1 MPRFGTGFPAGRR
14 RGGTGGTSQ
23 IATIQPSAQWDGTA
37 GSGFSSVPSDP
48 PRTTAKPAMQMLV
61 PPLQRYTE
69 TIIVGVLAM
78 ANEGG
83 SMFDNLGLEKVR
95 VHFEG
100 TVHDIG
106 QPRLQSLID
115 ANGQTRAYF
124 GWWIELEHNGVSGEA
139 QLYFEAVPRDLTMQ
153 SRVMGPYGFF
163 PAPQLYDFEVEV
175 APSKSVI
182 ANQRYQSIKDA
193 AESLRVQGAD
203 HGHITITESGTF
215 DLTPVNG
222 AYSGSGYCTID
233 ATQPVTL
240 AKSSY
245 VAGSGSATTNGLM
258 RLRYDGLWLRGSNI
272 TIDTA
277 DLKQFYHESP
287 TNPQHVFDG
296 INITDSKGRGA
307 LWLKGQNPLP
317 FLARGNPYYLECNVS
332 VTQNAFNFASLV
344 RGCQYTDGAQDAF
357 SYARCVIGCQ
367 LTHHH
372 NEDWRAPIDALSV
385 SYSGNGSAATIELS
399 GGSDTNNRVITL
411 KEDGTT
417 TATFQI
423 KNDDPGYVAGTNYH
437 VSNVVDWINGIAG
450 WNAILLDDTRR
461 ASALSHITASSLGYA
476 FGPVDAKAAPA
487 TLHTVFDPH
496 GDAWALNSQSAEN
509 SIFYGNLMYQNN
521 VPFIFLIQS
530 GMKDIVVANNAGET
544 DEALNPDFANMV
556 SQWSKS
562 SSHVVVAH
570 NSLANQKL
578 YLRTAIGLTAD
589 SYCMLSNNAMR
600 AIDWLN
606 ASDSNLTIADNHLQN
621 GASVP
626 EGAMGTTIGG
636 TSSDLFSD
644 PANGDFTPTPMLGQ
658 NAKPSKLRR
667 TRLGGSRASS
677 APAGS
682 DT

>member
-1 MPRFGTGFPAGRR
+1 MSRLGTGFPAGRR
-14 RGGTGGTSQ
+14 RGGTGGSNQ
-23 IATIQPSAQWDGTA
+23 IETIQPSASWNGTA
-37 GSGFSSVPSDP
+37 GSGFGSVPSDP
-48 PRTTAKPAMQMLV
+48 SRTTAKPAMQLLV

-69 TIIVGVLAM
+69 KIVVGVLAM
-78 ANEGG
+78 ANDGG

-106 QPRLQSLID
+106 QPRIQSLTD
-115 ANGQTRAYF
+115 VNGEMHSYF
-124 GWWIELEHNGVSGEA
+124 GWWIELEHNGTDGEA
-139 QLYFEAVPRDLTMQ
+139 QVYFEAVPRDSAMQ
-153 SRVMGPYGFF
+153 NRVMGPYGFF
-163 PAPQLYDFEVEV
+163 PAAQLYDYEVEV

-193 AESLRVQGAD
+193 AEALRAQGAD

-222 AYSGSGYCTID
+222 SYSGAGYCTID

-258 RLRYDGLWLRGSNI
+258 RLKYDGLWLRGLNI

-287 TNPQHVFDG
+287 ANPQHVFDG

-317 FLARGNPYYLECNVS
+317 FMARDNPYYLECNVS
-332 VTQNAFNFASLV
+332 VTQNAFNNASLV
-344 RGCQYTDGAQDAF
+344 RGCLYDSGAQDAF
-357 SYARCVIGCQ
+357 SYARCVTGCE

-372 NEDWRAPIDALSV
+372 SEDWRMPTDALSV
-385 SYSGNGSAATIELS
+385 SYSGSAGAATIELS

-411 KEDGTT
+411 KEDGTIA
-417 TATFQI
+417 ATFQI
-423 KNDDPGYVAGTNYH
+423 KNDDSGFVAGTNYH
-437 VSNVVDWINGIAG
+437 VSNVVGWINGVAG
-450 WNAILLDDTRR
+450 WNATLLDDTRR
-461 ASALSHITASSLGYA
+461 ASALSHVSASSLGFA
-476 FGPVDAKAAPA
+476 FGPVDVKASSAV
-487 TLHTVFDPH
+487 LHTVFDPH

-521 VPFIFLIQS
+521 LPCIFLNQS
-530 GMKDIVVANNAGET
+530 GMKDVVVANNAGET
-544 DEALNPDFANMV
+544 DEALNPDYANMV

-562 SSHVVVAH
+562 SSHVVVTH
-570 NSLANQKL
+570 NSLSNQRL

-589 SYCMLSNNAMR
+589 NYCMLSNNAMR

-606 ASDSNLTIADNHLQN
+606 ASDSDLTIADNHLQN
-621 GASVP
+621 GATAP
-626 EGAMGTTIGG
+626 EGAVGTTIEG
-636 TSSDLFSD
+636 SASDLFTD
-644 PANGDFTPTPMLGQ
+644 PANGDFAPKLMLRQ
-658 NAKPSKLRR
+658 NPKPSKLRR
-667 TRLGGSRASS
+667 ARLGGSRASS
-677 APAGS
+677 APPGS